1 MNRMLLKNA
10 LIVTKD
16 DMFQG
21 DLEIENGV
29 ISAIGLCGSFRE
41 EEETLDAA
49 GRMVIP
55 GLIDPHVHI
64 KHPRRISNVEVIP
77 GLVNYFQFC
86 RESS

>member
-29 ISAIGLCGSFRE
+29 ISAIGLCGS
-41 EEETLDAA
+41 
-49 GRMVIP
+49 
-55 GLIDPHVHI
+55 
-64 KHPRRISNVEVIP
+64 
-77 GLVNYFQFC
+77 
-86 RESS
+86 SSKDRKSVV